1 MVTPMQ
7 QDSRHKQQGS
17 ILFSLSHELLE
28 AVASL
33 LDLQDLCCFRRA
45 SKCCMHVARSE
56 AVWQHLYQETYG
68 AVPDRQQ
75 RSWSQ
80 TFKMRWQ

>member
-1 MVTPMQ
+1 M
-7 QDSRHKQQGS
+7 DSRQKQEQS
-17 ILFSLSHELLE
+17 ILFSLSQELLE
-28 AVASL
+28 AVACL
-33 LDLQDLCCFRRA
+33 LDLQDLCCMMRA
-45 SKCCMHVARSE
+45 SKCCMHVAGSE

-80 TFKMRWQ
+80 TFKMR